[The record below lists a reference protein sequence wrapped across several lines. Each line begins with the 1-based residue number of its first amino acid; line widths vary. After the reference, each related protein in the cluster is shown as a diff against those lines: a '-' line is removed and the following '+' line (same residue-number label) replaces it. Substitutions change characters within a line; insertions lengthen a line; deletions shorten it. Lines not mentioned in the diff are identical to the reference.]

1 MNEKT
6 VDFNVPVQQLAK
18 QDKEFVSIMV
28 EAGFDKIKIPGML
41 ETVGRFVTI
50 NRGCLAMNIEKQHVI
65 NVFKAYGYE
74 VINND

>member
-1 MNEKT
+1 
-6 VDFNVPVQQLAK
+6 
-18 QDKEFVSIMV
+18 MV

-74 VINND
+74 VINNDWK

>member
-1 MNEKT
+1 MRAFNWFGIQSGRSPECQIRQEQSWELEDRFMNEK
-6 VDFNVPVQQLAK
+6 
-18 QDKEFVSIMV
+18 
-28 EAGFDKIKIPGML
+28 
-41 ETVGRFVTI
+41 TVGRFVTI

>member
-1 MNEKT
+1 MNEK
-6 VDFNVPVQQLAK
+6 
-18 QDKEFVSIMV
+18 
-28 EAGFDKIKIPGML
+28 
-41 ETVGRFVTI
+41 TVGRFVTI